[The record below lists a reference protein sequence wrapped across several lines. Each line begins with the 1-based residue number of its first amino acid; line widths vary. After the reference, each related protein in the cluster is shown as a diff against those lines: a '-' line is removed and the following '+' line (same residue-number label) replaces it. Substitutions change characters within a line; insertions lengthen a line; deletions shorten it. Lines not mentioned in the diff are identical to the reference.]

1 MNTTSTRSPAMTCRD
16 IVPPQPSA
24 SSSACAATTRT
35 FLLIELIPSGRC
47 PALDRHLQPPA
58 DQGLKVLRFQPE
70 ARANTPDIAAPNH
83 RTSRQVPHE
92 IYGSAKNLAD
102 RKSTRLNSSH

>member
-58 DQGLKVLRFQPE
+58 DQGLKVLRFQHE

-83 RTSRQVPHE
+83 RTSRQVRSEEHTSE
-92 IYGSAKNLAD
+92 LQYLM
-102 RKSTRLNSSH
+102 RNSYAVV